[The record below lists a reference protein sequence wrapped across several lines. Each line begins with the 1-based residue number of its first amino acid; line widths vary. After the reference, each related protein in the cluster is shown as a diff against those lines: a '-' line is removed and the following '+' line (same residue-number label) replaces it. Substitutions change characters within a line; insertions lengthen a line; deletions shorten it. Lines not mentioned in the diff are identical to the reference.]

1 MEKEKEKENPIKTLF
16 LFVGED
22 KGKMPISIILAILGE
37 LFGMLPY
44 LSAAMLANEV
54 FQKTA
59 TIQTAAIW
67 AGIAAAGIIARTFLC
82 IQSSSRSHKIS
93 FTILANIR
101 KAIAEKM
108 KKVPMGVMLETPSG
122 VYKTLIID
130 NVGKLEDAIAHFI
143 PEIPSNIAVPVSL
156 FILIFIL
163 DW

>member
-1 MEKEKEKENPIKTLF
+1 MEKEKENPIKTLF

-59 TIQTAAIW
+59 TIQTEAIW
-67 AGIAAAGIIARTFLC
+67 AGISAAGIIARTFLC

-101 KAIAEKM
+101 KAIA
-108 KKVPMGVMLETPSG
+108 
-122 VYKTLIID
+122 
-130 NVGKLEDAIAHFI
+130 
-143 PEIPSNIAVPVSL
+143 
-156 FILIFIL
+156 
-163 DW
+163 

>member
-1 MEKEKEKENPIKTLF
+1 MEKEKENPIKTLF

-108 KKVPMGVMLETPSG
+108 KKGANGCYAGNSIG
-122 VYKTLIID
+122 SI
-130 NVGKLEDAIAHFI
+130 
-143 PEIPSNIAVPVSL
+143 
-156 FILIFIL
+156 
-163 DW
+163 